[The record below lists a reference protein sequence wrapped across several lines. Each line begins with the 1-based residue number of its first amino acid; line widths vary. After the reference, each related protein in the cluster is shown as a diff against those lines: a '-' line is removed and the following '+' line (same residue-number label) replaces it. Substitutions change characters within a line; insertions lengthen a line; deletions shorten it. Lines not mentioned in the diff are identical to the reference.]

1 MILGLFLE
9 KSQISPI
16 MHLLRSWE
24 FLAHGYTRLIIC
36 TRFSD
41 SGKGVFSAIF
51 RFFSVKNH
59 LGGGKGQGRQLS
71 AVSKFHL
78 SARILFIDSC
88 WPRPNQCWKMMADA
102 SDMSDGNLS
111 MFRKN
116 EKNTP
121 FSWRSGTELS
131 NFLVVLMI
139 KHLDENGRKI
149 APNSQLSSRL
159 KVPENR

>member
-1 MILGLFLE
+1 
-9 KSQISPI
+9 
-16 MHLLRSWE
+16 MHLLCNWE

-51 RFFSVKNH
+51 RFFSAKNH

-78 SARILFIDSC
+78 SARIFFIDSRR
-88 WPRPNQCWKMMADA
+88 PRPNQCWKMMADA
-102 SDMSDGNLS
+102 SDMSDGILS

-116 EKNTP
+116 EKNSP
-121 FSWRSGTELS
+121 FSWRGWHRTVEFFSGPDDKAPWWKWKKKRSEQPAVQQAKSTWK
-131 NFLVVLMI
+131 LV
-139 KHLDENGRKI
+139 NT
-149 APNSQLSSRL
+149 P
-159 KVPENR
+159 